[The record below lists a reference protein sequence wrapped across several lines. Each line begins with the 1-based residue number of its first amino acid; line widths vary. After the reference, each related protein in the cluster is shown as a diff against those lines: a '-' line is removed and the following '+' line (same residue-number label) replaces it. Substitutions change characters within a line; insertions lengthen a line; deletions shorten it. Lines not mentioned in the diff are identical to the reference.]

1 MQLALPM
8 FIKLCACVIS
18 TARFMFAFRLHLL
31 VCRVHRLWSF
41 LATFWSG
48 FRTHYFQS
56 VPIGSLHG
64 ARPLGY
70 LLDGCPVEAGFW
82 TWGSCLKAIYIYIFI
97 QNLFFKKTSVTSA
110 LWDLPE
116 SLDTYHLSCSKALKL
131 GKSHS
136 MWWSANANSPL
147 HRHTF
152 LLR

>member
-82 TWGSCLKAIYIYIFI
+82 TWGSCLKAIYIYIYLSRISSSKRLQWLQPFETCQSLLTLI
-97 QNLFFKKTSVTSA
+97 IFHAQRHWNWANLTVCGDQQMPT
-110 LWDLPE
+110 
-116 SLDTYHLSCSKALKL
+116 
-131 GKSHS
+131 
-136 MWWSANANSPL
+136 PL
-147 HRHTF
+147 CIATLF
-152 LLR
+152 S